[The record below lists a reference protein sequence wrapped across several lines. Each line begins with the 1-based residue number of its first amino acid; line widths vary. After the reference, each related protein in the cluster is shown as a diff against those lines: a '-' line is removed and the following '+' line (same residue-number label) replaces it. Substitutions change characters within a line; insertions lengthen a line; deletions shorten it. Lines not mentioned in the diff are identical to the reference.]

1 MASLSNINGLFDVHS
16 TGAILFS
23 TSHGTLGQIL
33 KSNGNAAPTWVA
45 ASTVIGGPY
54 LPLTGGTLSGP
65 LSGTSATFSDN
76 IYLADD
82 EALNF
87 GTSNAFNLRWNST
100 AASGQGASIIDSN
113 RIFIETN
120 FFQLNSR
127 SGTPRLTISG
137 STSTFAGNITT
148 PQINLNSAGGGIID
162 NQTANIFIQTPASG
176 GWIFRNGAPG
186 YVERMRI
193 DSSGN
198 VGIGGL
204 PTNYGA
210 TYKNLDVSGSNGAY
224 LTLIGTTNTVKVD
237 IAAETTA
244 GYVGTK
250 TAHPFIFRTDDVA
263 RMRIDSSG
271 LVSLPTT
278 GLNDT
283 RHIIFTGTQ
292 GTTNNA
298 GNLGM
303 WGNEVR
309 LTGNWYY
316 NGAQR
321 KVVAGNG
328 MGVMG
333 IATGTTDATC
343 YLTFGVNGPAA
354 TGGPTE
360 RMRIHD
366 GGSITMGEFNSTNAP
381 NNGILKIKTG
391 GSTAGTCY
399 PLLSIMGSTHLATRQ
414 YGIGMDPEGYSN
426 RVKMFFGVDGMG
438 NGYSYGDFVWNINTQ
453 VGNDIVSPTDER
465 MRLDKGGDLKLKTG
479 NLAITNT
486 SKGILLGGTGTANQL
501 RIYQHG
507 TWAPQIYYQNA
518 TDQANATNSTQ
529 VGLYTRIGNICM
541 VQFRLVWNQA
551 SGTPA
556 VDNIG
561 IKNLPFQGSTTNTYA
576 EVPCFIKNYTGG
588 PSPRGNLTLT
598 LPGANSPIAL
608 FNDTNF
614 VGNMGN
620 AIGSGTKEIRFS
632 FTYTT
637 NG

>member
-1 MASLSNINGLFDVHS
+1 MANLSNINNKLIVTDGGNLLVNATANLTTYGGLTIDNISNPSIAMKTNSASGWIYNQYITNTGTNNFSMGVNQTIPYWGVK
-16 TGAILFS
+16 TGA
-23 TSHGTLGQIL
+23 GM
-33 KSNGNAAPTWVA
+33 
-45 ASTVIGGPY
+45 
-54 LPLTGGTLSGP
+54 
-65 LSGTSATFSDN
+65 DN
-76 IYLADD
+76 PALA
-82 EALNF
+82 
-87 GTSNAFNLRWNST
+87 
-100 AASGQGASIIDSN
+100 II
-113 RIFIETN
+113 
-120 FFQLNSR
+120 
-127 SGTPRLTISG
+127 
-137 STSTFAGNITT
+137 
-148 PQINLNSAGGGIID
+148 
-162 NQTANIFIQTPASG
+162 
-176 GWIFRNGAPG
+176 
-186 YVERMRI
+186 
-193 DSSGN
+193 SSGN
-198 VGIGGL
+198 VGIGTISPDNILHIETSNAGGPQIQL
-204 PTNYGA
+204 EST
-210 TYKNLDVSGSNGAY
+210 SGTASAAFINFDSTSLQLSTQRDMVDGDWYDTSKSWGGINIQGPAGGSFITFHTAAASNTSPAQ
-224 LTLIGTTNTVKVD
+224 
-237 IAAETTA
+237 
-244 GYVGTK
+244 
-250 TAHPFIFRTDDVA
+250 
-263 RMRIDSSG
+263 RMRIDSGGSIIIGDGATSG
-271 LVSLPTT
+271 TPTGDYRSLEIGRQGNTITGAPWKSNLYFSTNATITAGSTT
-278 GLNDT
+278 
-283 RHIIFTGTQ
+283 FTYRYASEAPARMDLEDGNITFY
-292 GTTNNA
+292 NA
-298 GNLGM
+298 
-303 WGNEVR
+303 
-309 LTGNWYY
+309 
-316 NGAQR
+316 A
-321 KVVAGNG
+321 AGSVG
-328 MGVMG
+328 SA
-333 IATGTTDATC
+333 IS
-343 YLTFGVNGPAA
+343 F
-354 TGGPTE
+354 TE

-366 GGSITMGEFNSTNAP
+366 GGSITMGEVNSTNAP
-381 NNGILKIKTG
+381 NNGILKIKTL

>member
-1 MASLSNINGLFDVHS
+1 MANLSNINNKLLVGTNGEVRIGDTATIADVKLRVKQTANQWVQQIIS
-16 TGAILFS
+16 TGGGYGLSID
-23 TSHGTLGQIL
+23 TSASSYGIAGSLQIYTNAGVGFKVQNNGFVGIGTSSPATQLHVESDNPIITLQRNN
-33 KSNGNAAPTWVA
+33 NGNA
-45 ASTVIGGPY
+45 
-54 LPLTGGTLSGP
+54 SGA
-65 LSGTSATFSDN
+65 LQFRGSDN
-76 IYLADD
+76 VVDWQMGTNQVVGLGL
-82 EALNF
+82 EFNF
-87 GTSNAFNLRWNST
+87 QNSNKVY
-100 AASGQGASIIDSN
+100 
-113 RIFIETN
+113 IET
-120 FFQLNSR
+120 
-127 SGTPRLTISG
+127 G
-137 STSTFAGNITT
+137 
-148 PQINLNSAGGGIID
+148 
-162 NQTANIFIQTPASG
+162 
-176 GWIFRNGAPG
+176 
-186 YVERMRI
+186 
-193 DSSGN
+193 GN
-198 VGIGGL
+198 VGIGITDPLSKLHISGQSGTTGL
-204 PTNYGA
+204 PSLLLYGESPATGQRYGFNVSADQLDISALGTNGR
-210 TYKNLDVSGSNGAY
+210 
-224 LTLIGTTNTVKVD
+224 IGFYTGGNASSITQK
-237 IAAETTA
+237 
-244 GYVGTK
+244 
-250 TAHPFIFRTDDVA
+250 
-263 RMRIDSSG
+263 MRIDSGGSIIIGDGATSG
-271 LVSLPTT
+271 TPTGDYRSLEIGRQGNTITGAPWKSNLYFSTNATITAGSTT
-278 GLNDT
+278 
-283 RHIIFTGTQ
+283 FTYRYASEAPARMDLEDGNITFY
-292 GTTNNA
+292 NA
-298 GNLGM
+298 
-303 WGNEVR
+303 
-309 LTGNWYY
+309 
-316 NGAQR
+316 A
-321 KVVAGNG
+321 AGSVG
-328 MGVMG
+328 SA
-333 IATGTTDATC
+333 IS
-343 YLTFGVNGPAA
+343 F
-354 TGGPTE
+354 TE

-366 GGSITMGEFNSTNAP
+366 GGSITMGEVNSTNAP
-381 NNGILKIKTG
+381 NNGILKIKTLS
-391 GSTAGTCY
+391 STAGTCY

-479 NLAITNT
+479 NLAITDT

-507 TWAPQIYYQNA
+507 TWTPQIYYQNA

-529 VGLYTRIGNICM
+529 VGLYTRIGNMCM

-598 LPGANSPIAL
+598 LPGANSNIAL